1 MYRFQYSRYLFIL
14 NLATTEEICGL
25 SRIATQA
32 EVDERRAKLER
43 AFRIYGGNHGAIAI
57 VPNEKAYA
65 FIELHTERQV
75 DLALHEMQD
84 KYRLNRA
91 RLSRHEALQEE
102 RAAAEA
108 AANDG
113 QEKES
118 SDWGWY
124 ECYRDCVQY
133 RLATEEPKLIDD
145 SL

>member
-1 MYRFQYSRYLFIL
+1 M
-14 NLATTEEICGL
+14 
-25 SRIATQA
+25 
-32 EVDERRAKLER
+32 DERRAKLER

-57 VPNEKAYA
+57 VPNEKVYA
-65 FIELHTERQV
+65 FIELHTERQA